1 MKKSKL
7 AIALFS
13 ILAGGTT
20 TSFAVED
27 MTNILPNAKAGECY
41 AKVLTPAQYRS
52 ESTQVV
58 VREASETVKI
68 IPAKY
73 RWEEERILSAE
84 SGSQLQV
91 IPASY
96 KTEQVSYEI
105 SPASTQ
111 WVANSRNSDVPANPG
126 MLQIARAGGADIDS
140 AVPGQCFHEHSNA
153 AKYKTVTE
161 RVLVS
166 EASEKIELVDARY
179 EWVEQRVM
187 VSPEVRKLVEVPATY
202 ETITEKV
209 LVESAKTV
217 WKKGHGTIERIDD
230 ETGDVMCLVEV
241 PAVYKNVSRQV
252 TKTPATTREIV
263 EPAKY
268 ETVRVKKLVAD
279 AREVRTAVP
288 AVYKNVTKTVM
299 ASPAAHVW
307 HPVETQGNFGPK
319 SGNVI
324 CLKETPAKMGTI
336 SKRVLSTPASVKK
349 VEIPAKY
356 TTKKVRKL
364 VSPASEQRTTIP
376 AVTDTVSKTVKISDA
391 RLEWRPILC
400 QVNMTNDNIKR
411 VQSALK
417 AKGYNPGPI
426 DGFMGR
432 GTMSA
437 IERFQRSNDLATG
450 GLTYDTLGKL
460 GLKIES

>member
-140 AVPGQCFHEHSNA
+140 AVPG
-153 AKYKTVTE
+153 
-161 RVLVS
+161 
-166 EASEKIELVDARY
+166 
-179 EWVEQRVM
+179 
-187 VSPEVRKLVEVPATY
+187 
-202 ETITEKV
+202 
-209 LVESAKTV
+209 
-217 WKKGHGTIERIDD
+217 
-230 ETGDVMCLVEV
+230 
-241 PAVYKNVSRQV
+241 
-252 TKTPATTREIV
+252 
-263 EPAKY
+263 
-268 ETVRVKKLVAD
+268 
-279 AREVRTAVP
+279 
-288 AVYKNVTKTVM
+288 
-299 ASPAAHVW
+299 
-307 HPVETQGNFGPK
+307 
-319 SGNVI
+319 
-324 CLKETPAKMGTI
+324 
-336 SKRVLSTPASVKK
+336 
-349 VEIPAKY
+349 
-356 TTKKVRKL
+356 
-364 VSPASEQRTTIP
+364 
-376 AVTDTVSKTVKISDA
+376 
-391 RLEWRPILC
+391 
-400 QVNMTNDNIKR
+400 
-411 VQSALK
+411 
-417 AKGYNPGPI
+417 
-426 DGFMGR
+426 
-432 GTMSA
+432 
-437 IERFQRSNDLATG
+437 
-450 GLTYDTLGKL
+450 
-460 GLKIES
+460 